1 MSAEN
6 HSNSGL
12 HSGNPDGAHGKL
24 YLVSVGPGFRELI
37 PPLAEAALRSS
48 DAIVG
53 YDLYLRWIGDWTAGK
68 EVHTLPLTKEKE
80 RAARAIKMARAG
92 RCVSLVSSGDVG
104 IYGMAA
110 LALELMEESDV
121 FEVAV
126 VPGISAANSCASL
139 LGSPLSHDYATLSLS
154 DLLCPWEWIE
164 QRARQ
169 LARADLVVALYNVQS
184 RQRRDGIY
192 RVLRLFREH
201 KAPGTWCGVVR
212 NAYREDQQISICTL
226 EELAGRAFDMLTTI
240 IVGNRFT
247 RRKRQFLYTPRGY
260 QAWSETTAEPPAA
273 FPRGSV
279 WVFSG
284 TSDGNQL
291 ANALVRAGYRV
302 VVSVASGYG
311 RETAAGA
318 VPGAVVR
325 SGPVGPEVRRREL
338 VESAAGSVVDAT
350 HPFAVRISQQ
360 LMALCEDTGI
370 PYLRYERPP
379 APRPATAHYCRSMDE
394 AARVA
399 ARLGQRVFLA
409 VGVKELAAFVEARSD
424 RDWFVRVTPDAASI
438 DRAVSLGVP
447 RARICA
453 MQGPFSRAFNEALWA
468 GWQIDC
474 VVTKDSG
481 EAGGFNAKAEA
492 AAVLKIPLVV
502 VERPTLRYPF
512 VAHDFTGILKR
523 LDDLASDQAA
533 GLSAPPQAP
542 ARLHPLPP
550 SLPSS

>member
-6 HSNSGL
+6 HSTHGL
-12 HSGNPDGAHGKL
+12 HSGSIKGKL
-24 YLVSVGPGFRELI
+24 YLVSVGPGFRDLI

-48 DAIVG
+48 DVVVG
-53 YDLYLRWIGDWTAGK
+53 YDLYLRWITPWIVGK

-80 RAARAIKMARAG
+80 RAGRAIEMARAG
-92 RCVSLVSSGDVG
+92 HCVSLVSSGDIG
-104 IYGMAA
+104 IYGMAT
-110 LALELMEESDV
+110 LALELMEESDL

-139 LGSPLSHDYATLSLS
+139 LGSPLSHDFATLSLS

-184 RQRRDGIY
+184 RQRHDGIY

-212 NAYREDQQISICTL
+212 NAYREEQQISICTL
-226 EELAGRAFDMLTTI
+226 EELAGREFDMLTTI

-260 QAWSETTAEPPAA
+260 HAWSETAPEIPATL
-273 FPRGSV
+273 PQGSI

-291 ANALVRAGYRV
+291 ANALTQAGYRV
-302 VVSVASGYG
+302 VVSVASDYG

-318 VPGAVVR
+318 VSGAVLR
-325 SGPVGPEVRRREL
+325 AGPLGPEARRREL
-338 VESAAGSVVDAT
+338 VESGTAAVVDAT
-350 HPFAVRISQQ
+350 HPFAVRISRQ
-360 LMALCEDTGI
+360 LIALCEQTGI

-379 APRPATAHYCRSMDE
+379 APRQETVHYCQSMDE

-399 ARLGQRVFLA
+399 ARLGQRIFLGI
-409 VGVKELAAFVEARSD
+409 GVKELATFVQGRGD
-424 RDWFVRVTPDAASI
+424 RDWFVRVAPDAASI
-438 DRAVSLGVP
+438 DRALSLGVP
-447 RARICA
+447 RVRICA
-453 MQGPFSRAFNEALWA
+453 MQGPFSRAFNEALWSD
-468 GWQIDC
+468 WQINC

-481 EAGGFNAKAEA
+481 EAGGFNAKVEA
-492 AAVLKIPLVV
+492 AAALKIPLVV
-502 VERPTLRYPF
+502 VERPVLPYPF
-512 VAHDFTGILKR
+512 VAHDFAGILKR
-523 LDDLASDQAA
+523 LDGFLE
-533 GLSAPPQAP
+533 
-542 ARLHPLPP
+542 RRV
-550 SLPSS
+550 

>member
-1 MSAEN
+1 MSTGN
-6 HSNSGL
+6 NSNPRVRSG
-12 HSGNPDGAHGKL
+12 SINGKL

-53 YDLYLRWIGDWTAGK
+53 YDLYLRWISDWTAGK
-68 EVHTLPLTKEKE
+68 EVHTLPLTKE
-80 RAARAIKMARAG
+80 RARAVRAIEMARAG

-121 FEVAV
+121 FEVTI

-139 LGSPLSHDYATLSLS
+139 LGSPLSHDFATLSLS

-169 LARADLVVALYNVQS
+169 LARADLVIALYNVQS
-184 RQRRDGIY
+184 RQRHDAIY

-226 EELAGRAFDMLTTI
+226 EELAGREFDMLTTI

-260 QAWSETTAEPPAA
+260 EGWSETAAEIPAA
-273 FPRGSV
+273 LPQGSI

-291 ANALVRAGYRV
+291 ANALIQAGCRV

-318 VPGAVVR
+318 VPGAVLR
-325 SGPVGPEVRRREL
+325 AGSLGAEARRREL
-338 VESAAGSVVDAT
+338 VESTAAAVVDAT
-350 HPFAVRISQQ
+350 HPFAVRISRQ
-360 LMALCEDTGI
+360 LIALCQEIGI

-379 APRPATAHYCRSMDE
+379 APRQKTAHYCQSMDE
-394 AARVA
+394 AAHMA
-399 ARLGQRVFLA
+399 ARLGQRIFLA
-409 VGVKELAAFVEARSD
+409 VGVKELATFVENRDD
-424 RDWFVRVTPDAASI
+424 RGWFVRVTPEAASI
-438 DRAVSLGVP
+438 ERALCLGVP

-453 MQGPFSRAFNEALWA
+453 MQGPFSRAFNETLWTD
-468 GWQIDC
+468 WQIDC

-492 AAVLKIPLVV
+492 AATLNIPLVI
-502 VERPTLRYPF
+502 VERPALSYPF
-512 VAHDFTGILKR
+512 VAHDFAAILKG
-523 LDDLASDQAA
+523 LDDLGLAEAA
-533 GLSAPPQAP
+533 RSGTPPWPSARP
-542 ARLHPLPP
+542 HPLPP
-550 SLPSS
+550 SPPSP